1 MFVVG
6 TPRVYDG
13 LNTVEFTVLNKLV
26 AVDSVEVSLSFKNSF
41 KALLPPPPKSSCHT
55 YQSSEPSVLFKI
67 ITAGVVPS
75 PCPTVSE
82 EPDADEVH

>member
-1 MFVVG
+1 MFVFG
-6 TPRVYDG
+6 TPLVYEG
-13 LNTVEFTVLNKLV
+13 LNTVEFTVLNKFV
-26 AVDSVEVSLSFKNSF
+26 AVDSVSVKSSLKYSF

-55 YQSSEPSVLFKI
+55 YQFSTPSVLFKI

-82 EPDADEVH
+82 EPAADEVH